1 MVYYIKSKQKQT
13 HLTIMATKKA
23 AKQLTEW
30 EQAQVDAKV
39 ATKRVKALE
48 ATLAVEGAKLEQLR
62 ETEAT
67 IERVVIAPLEAGL
80 AEAKAKLAAT
90 EARYAEHMAASA
102 DRMAKLKQQL
112 AASKARSKG
121 L

>member
-1 MVYYIKSKQKQT
+1 
-13 HLTIMATKKA
+13 MATKKT

-30 EQAQVDAKV
+30 EQAQVDAKA
-39 ATKRVKALE
+39 ATKRVKALK
-48 ATLAVEGAKLEQLR
+48 ATLRVENAKLEQLR

-80 AEAKAKLAAT
+80 EEARAKLAET
-90 EARYAEHMAASA
+90 EAKSAERMAASA
-102 DRMAKLKQQL
+102 DRMAELKRQL
-112 AASKARSKG
+112 AASKARAKG